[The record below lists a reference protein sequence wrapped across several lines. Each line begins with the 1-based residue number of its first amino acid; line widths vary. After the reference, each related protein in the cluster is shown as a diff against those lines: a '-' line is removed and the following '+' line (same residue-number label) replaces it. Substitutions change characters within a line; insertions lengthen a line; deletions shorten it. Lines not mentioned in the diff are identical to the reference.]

1 MPKSER
7 YLNPKKDHCPI
18 EEHEMYQKRKF
29 DKLARFY
36 KSLKEWDANR
46 DKFDDIDDLK
56 NVDTDINELFGL
68 WKEQRLLTQTAVKVN
83 RFFSVIFQ
91 FLERVLMEHIESK
104 NS

>member
-1 MPKSER
+1 
-7 YLNPKKDHCPI
+7 
-18 EEHEMYQKRKF
+18 MYQKRKF

-36 KSLKEWDANR
+36 KNLKEWDANR

-68 WKEQRLLTQTAVKVN
+68 WKEQRLLTQTVVKVN
-83 RFFSVIFQ
+83 FHTYELESSCGNFSVIFK
-91 FLERVLMEHIESK
+91 FLERVLIEHIKSK